1 VLNGSGRFCLVSG
14 VESGGGCRLRS
25 GILLDVVIAQRVRVR
40 WSAASR
46 GAAHAD
52 LRRGVGDVYELPALP
67 EESLLVHDVLADEA
81 TGYLLEAQ
89 VLAGPDAVRAAGL
102 WIECAGD
109 RVVVDR
115 LASGAAYP
123 VRRTP
128 ARLFTLAPG
137 QIGRYRA
144 NFRFTGCAC
153 SPRWYYEQWTI
164 HVAFAPT
171 RPDLFLDAQPV

>member
-1 VLNGSGRFCLVSG
+1 
-14 VESGGGCRLRS
+14 
-25 GILLDVVIAQRVRVR
+25 VVIVQRVRVR

-46 GAAHAD
+46 GAVHAD
-52 LRRGVGDVYELPALP
+52 LRRGVGDVYELPPLP
-67 EESLLVHDVLADEA
+67 DESLLVHDVVADEA
-81 TGYLLEAQ
+81 AGYLPEAQ
-89 VLAGPDAVRAAGL
+89 VLAGADAVRAAGL

-115 LASGAAYP
+115 LPSRAAYP
-123 VRRTP
+123 IRRTP

-153 SPRWYYEQWTI
+153 APRWYYEHWTI
-164 HVAFAPT
+164 HVAVAAV
-171 RPDLFLDAQPV
+171 RQDLFLDAQTVRDVDDRVHLYGGAQRRSAKHPAI